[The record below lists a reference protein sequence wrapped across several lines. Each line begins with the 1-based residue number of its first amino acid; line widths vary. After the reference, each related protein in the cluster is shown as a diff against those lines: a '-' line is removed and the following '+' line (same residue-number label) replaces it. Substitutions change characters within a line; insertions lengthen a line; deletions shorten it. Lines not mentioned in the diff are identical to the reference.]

1 MPFNGSGTASP
12 PNPPTF
18 PAVSGQTIEAA
29 KFNAIINDLYA
40 CLSQSVVRDGQSTIS
55 ALTTLALTVT
65 GSADLPAGTT
75 LGGLSPI
82 FSRYTTGEVITT
94 VSASAPAGTLA
105 LDGKTIGSVA
115 SGATGLASSTAQA
128 LFELL
133 WDSSSNTLLPIQD
146 ASGAPSTRGASASA
160 DFTANKRLPLPA
172 PQNGDAL
179 VCANSSP
186 VMSRTAGENLAHS
199 HTGLAVW
206 NGDHNH
212 NIWGDV
218 RQSFS
223 GAGSLPTCQRD
234 GLEAWVPTEIGGAHQ
249 HALAIDNSGGAS
261 NKAAGLFLK
270 FYIAL

>member
-29 KFNAIINDLYA
+29 KFNATINDIYA
-40 CLSQSVVRDGQSTIS
+40 CLSQCVTRDGQSTIS
-55 ALTTLALTVT
+55 ALTALALTVT

-105 LDGKTIGSVA
+105 LDGKTIGSGA
-115 SGATGLASSTAQA
+115 SGATGLAASTAQA

-146 ASGAPSTRGASASA
+146 ASGAPATRGVSASA

-172 PQNGDAL
+172 VQDGDAL
-179 VCANSSP
+179 IFSATSGVMTRTVGEVLNHAHTASSS
-186 VMSRTAGENLAHS
+186 VDGY
-199 HTGLAVW
+199 
-206 NGDHNH
+206 HNH
-212 NIWGDV
+212 NIRIGTSEGDSNTATNGGG
-218 RQSFS
+218 QNSNLDTD
-223 GAGSLPTCQRD
+223 A
-234 GLEAWVPTEIGGAHQ
+234 GGAHA
-249 HALAIDNSGGAS
+249 HYITVNAFGGTK
-261 NKAAGLFLK
+261 NKAAGLFFK
-270 FYIAL
+270 AYIAL